1 MLCQYLIFAF
11 IMSAIINPLLNSN
24 IELDNNT
31 NIKAPRDLVKQNE
44 LLNVKYEEKIYEVKK
59 LFILH
64 KLNEESGE
72 YQRAY
77 EKATHELNDIKKE
90 KSELNNNLMLS
101 SNMLNLKLYSLD
113 DQLNIE
119 LRKTNN
125 LKTKI
130 QNEDDESNSFQQ
142 MKEDEVNEYRLN
154 LYYIIGILVGTGILV
169 KQIKDFF
176 IKK

>member
-1 MLCQYLIFAF
+1 
-11 IMSAIINPLLNSN
+11 MSAIINPLLNSN

-31 NIKAPRDLVKQNE
+31 KLIAPVDLVKE
-44 LLNVKYEEKIYEVKK
+44 IDLLNKKYQEKIYEVKK
-59 LFILH
+59 LFVLH
-64 KLNEESGE
+64 KLNEDTGE

-90 KSELNNNLMLS
+90 KSELNNTLMLS

-130 QNEDDESNSFQQ
+130 QNEDDETNSFQQ

-154 LYYIIGILVGTGILV
+154 LYYIIGIIIGTGILV
-169 KQIKDFF
+169 KQIKNFS